1 MTNVSCDR
9 LTFWRRRLGW
19 AMLAPTEAW
28 PGCVCCRYYM
38 ADRLLSLGS
47 SWLEG
52 AVLEQI
58 GLCFPN
64 RLPQLMLQSLRTSE
78 ELQRG
83 FLLFQLQ
90 QLDRQLLE
98 QGEQEEWKLERL
110 EVRAR
115 EESGRGRCRPA
126 ERAHGFP
133 SLPRKKTGHR
143 RLEENSLQKTQD
155 WPFLSWSCHRAAG
168 RSPRCATCT
177 SPGST
182 FPRSSVMPSTASPAS
197 TATVRSWGQEAGD

>member
-98 QGEQEEWKLERL
+98 QGEQEEWKLARL

-115 EESGRGRCRPA
+115 EESGRGRRRPA
-126 ERAHGFP
+126 EGAHGFP
-133 SLPRKKTGHR
+133 HSLGRRQGTRDWKRAPYRRPRTGHFCPGPVTA
-143 RLEENSLQKTQD
+143 LL
-155 WPFLSWSCHRAAG
+155 AG
-168 RSPRCATCT
+168 L
-177 SPGST
+177 
-182 FPRSSVMPSTASPAS
+182 PAVLP
-197 TATVRSWGQEAGD
+197 APAQEAPSHGVL